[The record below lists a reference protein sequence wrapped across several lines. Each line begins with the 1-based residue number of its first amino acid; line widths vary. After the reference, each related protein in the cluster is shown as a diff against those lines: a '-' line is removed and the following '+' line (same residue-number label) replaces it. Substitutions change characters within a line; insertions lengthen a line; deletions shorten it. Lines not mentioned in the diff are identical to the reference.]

1 MKPRT
6 MKRKPSAALIHS
18 APSRTERRDD
28 HLFFYAQ
35 SCHKAAKTLAGTI
48 ELGSNS
54 LGEFDAYPVFH
65 MYRHAVELH
74 LKAMVLGEGGNF
86 LPSKPDSISVS
97 KTRSVSWLAQFVVQI
112 ITALK
117 WENEFCC
124 EGVQDLAAFK
134 SLIEEMNG
142 IDTGHPM
149 STAPGDPATI
159 LPAFVRRLDALLDLL
174 DSTAD
179 ALAAQCDLQSE
190 AVVVGM
196 DGKDDGGFE
205 PTIQ

>member
-1 MKPRT
+1 
-6 MKRKPSAALIHS
+6 MKRKPSAARVYS
-18 APSRTERRDD
+18 TAPSRTEPRDD
-28 HLFFYAQ
+28 GLYLCAQ
-35 SCHKAAKTLAGTI
+35 AVHRAAKKLAGTLQ
-48 ELGSNS
+48 LGSNP

-74 LKAMVLGEGGNF
+74 LKAMVIGEGGNF
-86 LPSKPDSISVS
+86 LTSKPDPISVR

-112 ITALK
+112 ITTLK
-117 WENEFCC
+117 WENEFRC
-124 EGVQDLAAFK
+124 EGVEDLAAFK
-134 SLIEEMNG
+134 SLIEEVNG

-149 STAPGDPATI
+149 FTAPGNPETI